1 MGFFDRFKKKKE
13 EKKAATNV
21 NNSSVLDNEDEL
33 LRKYN
38 EAMRSIDEQDAELER
53 QWRRVDAKIS
63 NGIKNV
69 ENLPGNKKYNDLAV
83 KRARELQEEMRQK
96 EFAES
101 LLGQKYANVRHYV
114 QLKEMGLQPGANFSQ
129 EINIVALA
137 MENRGYSSN
146 YLLLPFLIEKKAKNL
161 LTSLEEKE
169 LDSIVGR
176 MSDEELYKS
185 LEDTI
190 GLILCGG
197 IFGILKN
204 DEYEEK
210 SKRLFS
216 ASSAIIDDLQQK
228 TEFSRK

>member
-13 EKKAATNV
+13 EKKQPTNQI
-21 NNSSVLDNEDEL
+21 SYLSGEDEL

-38 EAMRSIDEQDAELER
+38 EAMRSIEEEDAELDK
-53 QWRRVDAKIS
+53 QWRAVDAKIS
-63 NGIKNV
+63 SSIKNL
-69 ENLPGNKKYNDLAV
+69 NNAPGARRTNELAAAQAG
-83 KRARELQEEMRQK
+83 KIQEEMRQK
-96 EFAES
+96 EFEES
-101 LLGQKYANVRHYV
+101 LLGQKYASVRHYV
-114 QLKEMGLQPGANFSQ
+114 QLKEMGLQPGANISQ

-161 LTSLEEKE
+161 LTSSEGKE
-169 LDSIVGR
+169 LDSIVDR

-197 IFGILKN
+197 IFGVLKN

-210 SKRLFS
+210 FKRLFS
-216 ASSAIIDDLQQK
+216 ASSAIIDDLRQK
-228 TEFSRK
+228 TEFSRR

>member
-13 EKKAATNV
+13 EKNASSNV
-21 NNSSVLDNEDEL
+21 NNSSALSNEDEL

-53 QWRRVDAKIS
+53 QWHRVDANVS
-63 NGIKNV
+63 NGMKNL
-69 ENLPGNKKYNDLAV
+69 ENLPGNKKYNDLAT

-96 EFAES
+96 EFAKS
-101 LLGQKYANVRHYV
+101 LLGQKYENVRRYV

-137 MENRGYSSN
+137 MENRGYSSS

-161 LTSLEEKE
+161 LTSLEENE

-176 MSDEELYKS
+176 MFDEELYKS

-190 GLILCGG
+190 GLILYGG
-197 IFGILKN
+197 IFGTLKN

-216 ASSAIIDDLQQK
+216 ASSAIIDNLQQK
-228 TEFSRK
+228 IEFSRR

>member
-13 EKKAATNV
+13 EKNV
-21 NNSSVLDNEDEL
+21 SSNENNSSALSNEDEL

-53 QWRRVDAKIS
+53 QWHRVDANVS
-63 NGIKNV
+63 NGMKNL
-69 ENLPGNKKYNDLAV
+69 ENLPGNKKYNDLAT

-96 EFAES
+96 EFAKS
-101 LLGQKYANVRHYV
+101 LLGQKYANVKHYV
-114 QLKEMGLQPGANFSQ
+114 QLKKMGLQPGANFSQ

-137 MENRGYSSN
+137 MENRGYSSS

-161 LTSLEEKE
+161 LTSLEENE

-190 GLILCGG
+190 GLILYGG
-197 IFGILKN
+197 IFGTLKN

-216 ASSAIIDDLQQK
+216 ASSAIIDNLQQK
-228 TEFSRK
+228 IEFSRR

>member
-1 MGFFDRFKKKKE
+1 MGFFDGFKKKKE
-13 EKKAATNV
+13 EKNASSNV
-21 NNSSVLDNEDEL
+21 NNSSALSNEDEL

-53 QWRRVDAKIS
+53 QWRMIDAKVS
-63 NGIKNV
+63 NGMKNL
-69 ENLPGNKKYNDLAV
+69 ENLSGNKKYNDLAT
-83 KRARELQEEMRQK
+83 KRARELQEKMRQK

-101 LLGQKYANVRHYV
+101 LLGQKYENVRHYV
-114 QLKEMGLQPGANFSQ
+114 QLKEMGLQPESNFSQ

-137 MENRGYSSN
+137 MENRGYSSS

-161 LTSLEEKE
+161 LTSLEENE

-190 GLILCGG
+190 GLILYGG
-197 IFGILKN
+197 IFGTLKN

-216 ASSAIIDDLQQK
+216 ASSAIIDNLQQK
-228 TEFSRK
+228 IEFSRR

>member
-13 EKKAATNV
+13 EKNASSNV
-21 NNSSVLDNEDEL
+21 NNSSALSNEDEL

-53 QWRRVDAKIS
+53 QWHMVDANVS
-63 NGIKNV
+63 NGMKNL
-69 ENLPGNKKYNDLAV
+69 ENLPGNKKYNDLAT

-96 EFAES
+96 EFAKS
-101 LLGQKYANVRHYV
+101 LLGQKYENVRRYV

-137 MENRGYSSN
+137 MENRGYSSS

-161 LTSLEEKE
+161 LTSLEENE

-176 MSDEELYKS
+176 MSDEEL
-185 LEDTI
+185 
-190 GLILCGG
+190 
-197 IFGILKN
+197 
-204 DEYEEK
+204 
-210 SKRLFS
+210 
-216 ASSAIIDDLQQK
+216 
-228 TEFSRK
+228 

>member
-53 QWRRVDAKIS
+53 QWRRVDTKIS

-69 ENLPGNKKYNDLAV
+69 ENLPGNKKYNDLAA
-83 KRARELQEEMRQK
+83 KRAKELQEEMRQK

-101 LLGQKYANVRHYV
+101 LLGQKYANVRRYV

-129 EINIVALA
+129 EIRKAATI
-137 MENRGYSSN
+137 MEGRGYSLDC
-146 YLLLPFLIEKKAKNL
+146 LLLPFLIEKRAKKL
-161 LTSLEEKE
+161 LDPIEKE
-169 LDSIVGR
+169 KLDSIVGGL
-176 MSDEELYKS
+176 SDEELSMCLSDS
-185 LEDTI
+185 LLIVLASEILGPFKTDEDKEI
-190 GLILCGG
+190 AKLFISSFVELDYLDKKMGR
-197 IFGILKN
+197 
-204 DEYEEK
+204 
-210 SKRLFS
+210 SK
-216 ASSAIIDDLQQK
+216 K
-228 TEFSRK
+228 

>member
-13 EKKAATNV
+13 EKNASSNV
-21 NNSSVLDNEDEL
+21 NNSSALSNEDEL

-53 QWRRVDAKIS
+53 QWHMVDANVS
-63 NGIKNV
+63 NGMKNL
-69 ENLPGNKKYNDLAV
+69 ENLPGNKKYNDLAT

-96 EFAES
+96 EFAKS
-101 LLGQKYANVRHYV
+101 LLGQKYENVRRYV

-137 MENRGYSSN
+137 MENRGYSSS

-161 LTSLEEKE
+161 LTSLEENE

-190 GLILCGG
+190 GLILYGG
-197 IFGILKN
+197 IFGTLKN

-216 ASSAIIDDLQQK
+216 ASSAIIDNLQQK
-228 TEFSRK
+228 IEFSRR

>member
-21 NNSSVLDNEDEL
+21 NNSSGLDNEDEL

-53 QWRRVDAKIS
+53 QGRRVDAKIS

-69 ENLPGNKKYNDLAV
+69 ENLPGNKKYNDLAA
-83 KRARELQEEMRQK
+83 KRAKKLQEEMRQK

-129 EINIVALA
+129 EIRKAATII
-137 MENRGYSSN
+137 EEYGYSLDC
-146 YLLLPFLIEKKAKNL
+146 LLLPFLIEKRAKKL
-161 LTSLEEKE
+161 LEPIEKE
-169 LDSIVGR
+169 KLDSIVGEL
-176 MSDEELYKS
+176 SDEELSKCLSDS
-185 LEDTI
+185 LLIVLASEVLGPFKTDEDKEI
-190 GLILCGG
+190 AKLFISSFVEL
-197 IFGILKN
+197 
-204 DEYEEK
+204 EYLDK
-210 SKRLFS
+210 KMGRSK
-216 ASSAIIDDLQQK
+216 K
-228 TEFSRK
+228 

>member
-13 EKKAATNV
+13 EKNASSNV
-21 NNSSVLDNEDEL
+21 NNSSALSNEDEL

-38 EAMRSIDEQDAELER
+38 ETMRSIDEQDAELER
-53 QWRRVDAKIS
+53 QWHRVDANVS
-63 NGIKNV
+63 NGMKNL
-69 ENLPGNKKYNDLAV
+69 ENLPENKKYNDLAT

-96 EFAES
+96 EFAKS
-101 LLGQKYANVRHYV
+101 LLGQKYENVRRYV

-137 MENRGYSSN
+137 MENRGYSSS

-161 LTSLEEKE
+161 LTSLEENE

-190 GLILCGG
+190 GLILYGG
-197 IFGILKN
+197 IFGTLKN

-216 ASSAIIDDLQQK
+216 ASSAIIDNLQQK
-228 TEFSRK
+228 IEFSRR

>member
-1 MGFFDRFKKKKE
+1 MGFFDRFKKKKVV
-13 EKKAATNV
+13 TNE
-21 NNSSVLDNEDEL
+21 NNSSALSNEDEL

-53 QWRRVDAKIS
+53 QWHRVDANVS
-63 NGIKNV
+63 NGMKNL
-69 ENLPGNKKYNDLAV
+69 ENLPGNKKYNDLAT

-96 EFAES
+96 EFAKS
-101 LLGQKYANVRHYV
+101 LLGQKYENVRRYV

-137 MENRGYSSN
+137 MENRGYSSS

-161 LTSLEEKE
+161 LTSLEENE

-190 GLILCGG
+190 GLILYGG
-197 IFGILKN
+197 IFGTLKN

-216 ASSAIIDDLQQK
+216 ASSAIIDNLQQK
-228 TEFSRK
+228 IEFSRR

>member
-1 MGFFDRFKKKKE
+1 MGFFDRFKKKKVV
-13 EKKAATNV
+13 TNE
-21 NNSSVLDNEDEL
+21 NNSSALSNEDEL

-38 EAMRSIDEQDAELER
+38 ETMRSIDEQDAELER
-53 QWRRVDAKIS
+53 QWHRVDAKIS
-63 NGIKNV
+63 NGMKNL
-69 ENLPGNKKYNDLAV
+69 ENLPENKKYNDLAA
-83 KRARELQEEMRQK
+83 KRAKDLQEEMRQK

-114 QLKEMGLQPGANFSQ
+114 QLKEMGLQPGSNFSQ

-137 MENRGYSSN
+137 MENRGYSSS

-161 LTSLEEKE
+161 LTSLEENE

-190 GLILCGG
+190 GLILYGG
-197 IFGILKN
+197 IFGTLKN

-216 ASSAIIDDLQQK
+216 ASSAIIDNLQQK
-228 TEFSRK
+228 IEFSRR

>member
-13 EKKAATNV
+13 DKKAATNV

-63 NGIKNV
+63 NGMKNL
-69 ENLPGNKKYNDLAV
+69 ENLPGNKKYNDLAA
-83 KRARELQEEMRQK
+83 KRAKELQEEMRQK

-129 EINIVALA
+129 EIRKAATI
-137 MENRGYSSN
+137 MEGRGYSLDC
-146 YLLLPFLIEKKAKNL
+146 LLLPFLIEKRAKKL
-161 LTSLEEKE
+161 LDPIEKE
-169 LDSIVGR
+169 KLDSIVGGL
-176 MSDEELYKS
+176 SDEELSKCLSDS
-185 LEDTI
+185 LLIVLASEILGPFKTDEDKEI
-190 GLILCGG
+190 AKLFISSFVELDYLDKKMGR
-197 IFGILKN
+197 
-204 DEYEEK
+204 
-210 SKRLFS
+210 SKR
-216 ASSAIIDDLQQK
+216 
-228 TEFSRK
+228 